1 MKIKPKINKWDLIK
15 PKSFCTAK
23 ETIDK
28 MKRQPS
34 EQEKL
39 LVNKATDKGIIS
51 KMYKELR
58 QLSNNNKKKKTSQT
72 TQSKNRWKT

>member
-1 MKIKPKINKWDLIK
+1 
-15 PKSFCTAK
+15 
-23 ETIDK
+23 

-39 LVNKATDKGIIS
+39 FVNKATDKGIIS

-58 QLSNNNKKKKTSQT
+58 QLSNNKKKKQPN
-72 TQSKNRWKT
+72 QKMDGRPK

>member
-1 MKIKPKINKWDLIK
+1 MKIKSKINRKDLIK

-39 LVNKATDKGIIS
+39 FVNKAIDKRIIS

-58 QLSNNNKKKKTSQT
+58 QLSNNNKKTTTQT
-72 TQSKNRWKT
+72 TQSKNGWKT